1 MSSSGV
7 LTLVLDAGPLL
18 SLHPLRGL
26 AERYVTVP
34 QVIAELKDSRV
45 REHLER
51 LELSSGVKL
60 EVLDPDVASLAKVT
74 AFSKRTGDYSVL
86 SIADL
91 RVLALTYS
99 LHEKAQAESTNKSP
113 QAELTQDNSST
124 LQPNTTTPTTFAQS
138 SSETKRN
145 DDQPEAS
152 PTVDPSAQ
160 DIPEAYEGVDHD
172 EAPEFEREPLDVN
185 AMPSQPQT
193 QERSST
199 PLYEDPSSDDDGD
212 GEWITPDNVV
222 THKSRA
228 LQMLPS
234 D

>member
-18 SLHPLRGL
+18 SLRPLRGL

-74 AFSKRTGDYSVL
+74 TFSKRTGDYSVL

-91 RVLALTYS
+91 RVLALTCS
-99 LHEKAQAESTNKSP
+99 LHEKAQAESANK
-113 QAELTQDNSST
+113 
-124 LQPNTTTPTTFAQS
+124 
-138 SSETKRN
+138 
-145 DDQPEAS
+145 
-152 PTVDPSAQ
+152 
-160 DIPEAYEGVDHD
+160 
-172 EAPEFEREPLDVN
+172 
-185 AMPSQPQT
+185 
-193 QERSST
+193 
-199 PLYEDPSSDDDGD
+199 
-212 GEWITPDNVV
+212 
-222 THKSRA
+222 
-228 LQMLPS
+228 
-234 D
+234 